1 MFLVAVDVV
10 VSFNLVFE
18 EICLGF
24 CAELL
29 ADPGGRF
36 DFSYLVAP
44 GLGGIWFGVIRST
57 LKSVRLSCYDS
68 VRVT

>member
-1 MFLVAVDVV
+1 MFLVAVPDVV
-10 VSFNLVFE
+10 DSFNLVFE

-44 GLGGIWFGVIRST
+44 GLGGI
-57 LKSVRLSCYDS
+57 
-68 VRVT
+68 